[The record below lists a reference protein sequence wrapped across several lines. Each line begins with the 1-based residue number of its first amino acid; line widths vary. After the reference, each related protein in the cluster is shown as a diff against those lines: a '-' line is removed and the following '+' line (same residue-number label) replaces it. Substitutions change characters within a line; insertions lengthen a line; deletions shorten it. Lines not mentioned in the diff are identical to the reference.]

1 MNIGEVSNGSGVSTK
16 LIRYYE
22 SINLIRAAERTGSG
36 YRVYGDVDVQTLR
49 FIRRARTLGFS
60 IKQIE
65 RLLALWQDRE
75 RASSEVRA
83 VALAHVA
90 DLEAK
95 IVELRDMADTLR
107 HLAASCKNDSRP
119 ECPILRDLI
128 EAEKS
133 ATSVKRRRDRPVA
146 LAGRTST
153 SLESD
158 FPAIILTSGDLDI
171 RAANYPGR
179 AEP

>member
-49 FIRRARTLGFS
+49 FIKRARTLGFS

-90 DLEAK
+90 DLEAT

-119 ECPILRDLI
+119 ECPILRDLV
-128 EAEKS
+128 EADKS

-146 LAGRTST
+146 LVGKTFTSR
-153 SLESD
+153 S
-158 FPAIILTSGDLDI
+158 
-171 RAANYPGR
+171 RATFR
-179 AEP
+179 RSS